1 MQIGSESKA
10 SPSEAET
17 EAVTAA
23 EASLGVE
30 PSVSRPAGSAD
41 ACGTA
46 EHSLIADS
54 SKAPSPSRDSN
65 HQVHLRLCL
74 VNPKP
79 RSHISIEAPRRTM
92 GLACDVS
99 YQINLNKH

>member
-1 MQIGSESKA
+1 MQIGDESKA

-46 EHSLIADS
+46 EPSLPAGF
-54 SKAPSPSRDSN
+54 SKGPSLSRDN

-74 VNPKP
+74 VNSEPK
-79 RSHISIEAPRRTM
+79 SYISIKAP
-92 GLACDVS
+92 
-99 YQINLNKH
+99 